1 MCGGLGRSWMPVRS
15 SRSSNTRNDSGAYS
29 SSVETPSPNV
39 SWTGGCL
46 PEASFFVGL
55 LLATQ
60 APYADENI
68 LSFGATGRS
77 ESLSPVGTE
86 VCAISSLFDWRI
98 DSVKASTAVSE
109 EGCPED
115 DIDPP

>member
-15 SRSSNTRNDSGAYS
+15 SRSSSTRKDSGAYS
-29 SSVETPSPNV
+29 SSVLTPSPNV

-46 PEASFFVGL
+46 PDCSFLVGL

-86 VCAISSLFDWRI
+86 VCAISSRFDCKI
-98 DSVKASTAVSE
+98 LSVKASTAVS
-109 EGCPED
+109 D
-115 DIDPP
+115 DG